1 MKTKEQVKAA
11 VAQNIK
17 RFKKSEKMTYDDIGG
32 ITGVDERNIKAW
44 VTGETSPSL
53 YNAYLLSDAMGLTL
67 NELINEQV
75 S

>member
-17 RFKKSEKMTYDDIGG
+17 RFKKDEKMTYDDISN
-32 ITGVDERNIKAW
+32 ITGIEERNIKAW
-44 VTGETSPSL
+44 VTAETSPSL

-67 NELINEQV
+67 DELINEQV
-75 S
+75 

>member
-17 RFKKSEKMTYDDIGG
+17 RFKKSEKMTYDHIGG

-53 YNAYLLSDAMGLTL
+53 YNAYLLSNAMGMSLD
-67 NELINEQV
+67 ELIRGEP
-75 S
+75 